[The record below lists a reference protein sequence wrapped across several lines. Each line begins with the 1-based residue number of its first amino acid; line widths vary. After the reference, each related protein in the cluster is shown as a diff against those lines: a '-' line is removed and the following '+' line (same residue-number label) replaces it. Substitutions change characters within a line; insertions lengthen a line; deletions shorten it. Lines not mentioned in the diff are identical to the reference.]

1 MLKKVRVYRVVLDTN
16 IFIRSILSPKGLG
29 AKIVDLWKAKEFLLL
44 LSHELLDEIAE
55 VLLNLKLMMRY
66 NYSFEDVKSLIIL
79 CKKQAII
86 VKPALI
92 LQICRD
98 PDDDKIINCAI
109 VGRSHYL
116 VSGDADLYDD
126 NNVKRILFEYGVQ
139 VIKPEEFIEIF
150 EEEESS

>member
-44 LSHELLDEIAE
+44 LSHELLDEITE
-55 VLLNLKLMMRY
+55 VLLNLKLMMKY

-86 VKPALI
+86 VKPAII

-109 VGRSHYL
+109 VGRAHYL
-116 VSGDADLYDD
+116 VSGDTELYDD
-126 NNVKRILFEYGVQ
+126 YDVNRILLEYGVK
-139 VIKPEEFIEIF
+139 VIRPEKFIEIF
-150 EEEESS
+150 EEEE

>member
-1 MLKKVRVYRVVLDTN
+1 MLKKVRIYRVVLDTN

-29 AKIVDLWKAKEFLLL
+29 AKIVDFWKQNQYVLLL
-44 LSHELLDEIAE
+44 THEMLDEIAD
-55 VLLNLKLMMRY
+55 VLLNLKLMLKY
-66 NYSFEDVKSLIIL
+66 KYSFQDVESLIIL
-79 CKKQAII
+79 LKKQAII
-86 VKPALI
+86 IKSASI
-92 LQICRD
+92 MQICRD

-126 NNVKRILFEYGVQ
+126 NNVKRFLSEYGIQ

-150 EEEESS
+150 KEEQSS

>member
-1 MLKKVRVYRVVLDTN
+1 MLKKVKVYRVVLDTN

-29 AKIVDLWKAKEFLLL
+29 AKIVDLWKLKKYVLL
-44 LSHELLDEIAE
+44 LSYKLLDEIAD
-55 VLLNLKLMMRY
+55 VLLNPKLMLKY
-66 NYSFEDVKSLIIL
+66 NYSFVDVESLIIL

-86 VKPALI
+86 IKPALI
-92 LQICRD
+92 IQICRD

-126 NNVKRILFEYGVQ
+126 SDLKRILFEYGVQ
-139 VIKPEEFIEIF
+139 VIKPERFIEIF